1 MMEFIIAITTSVITG
16 GLTLTGVIFTSR
28 KQHDVT
34 VQEIKTELALMHQEI
49 EQLEKKQ
56 DIHNGVIERVY
67 QLEKAA
73 EVLDERQKTANHRID
88 DLANGAQKMDIKKW
102 FKAAGVRAVKTIAQT
117 AVGVIGS
124 SAIISEVDWRVVVSA
139 SILAGVVSLLTSVA
153 GLPEIKEN

>member
-49 EQLEKKQ
+49 EQLEHKQ

-88 DLANGAQKMDIKKW
+88 DLEKGA
-102 FKAAGVRAVKTIAQT
+102 
-117 AVGVIGS
+117 
-124 SAIISEVDWRVVVSA
+124 
-139 SILAGVVSLLTSVA
+139 
-153 GLPEIKEN
+153 

>member
-49 EQLEKKQ
+49 GQLEHKQ

-67 QLEKAA
+67 QLEKAV
-73 EVLDERQKTANHRID
+73 EILDERQKTANDKID
-88 DLANGAQKMDIKKW
+88 GLEK
-102 FKAAGVRAVKTIAQT
+102 GV
-117 AVGVIGS
+117 
-124 SAIISEVDWRVVVSA
+124 
-139 SILAGVVSLLTSVA
+139 
-153 GLPEIKEN
+153 

>member
-49 EQLEKKQ
+49 EQLEHKQ
-56 DIHNGVIERVY
+56 DVHNQVIERVY

-88 DLANGAQKMDIKKW
+88 DLEKGA
-102 FKAAGVRAVKTIAQT
+102 
-117 AVGVIGS
+117 
-124 SAIISEVDWRVVVSA
+124 
-139 SILAGVVSLLTSVA
+139 
-153 GLPEIKEN
+153 

>member
-1 MMEFIIAITTSVITG
+1 MEFIIAITTSLITG

-49 EQLEKKQ
+49 GQLEKKQ

-88 DLANGAQKMDIKKW
+88 DLEKGA
-102 FKAAGVRAVKTIAQT
+102 
-117 AVGVIGS
+117 
-124 SAIISEVDWRVVVSA
+124 
-139 SILAGVVSLLTSVA
+139 
-153 GLPEIKEN
+153 

>member
-1 MMEFIIAITTSVITG
+1 MMEFIIAVVTSVITG
-16 GLTLTGVIFTSR
+16 GLTLIGVIYTNR

-49 EQLEKKQ
+49 GQLEHKQ

-88 DLANGAQKMDIKKW
+88 DLEKGA
-102 FKAAGVRAVKTIAQT
+102 
-117 AVGVIGS
+117 
-124 SAIISEVDWRVVVSA
+124 
-139 SILAGVVSLLTSVA
+139 
-153 GLPEIKEN
+153 

>member
-49 EQLEKKQ
+49 EQLEHKQ

-67 QLEKAA
+67 QLEKA
-73 EVLDERQKTANHRID
+73 VDILDEKQKTANHRID
-88 DLANGAQKMDIKKW
+88 DLKKGA
-102 FKAAGVRAVKTIAQT
+102 
-117 AVGVIGS
+117 
-124 SAIISEVDWRVVVSA
+124 
-139 SILAGVVSLLTSVA
+139 
-153 GLPEIKEN
+153 

>member
-1 MMEFIIAITTSVITG
+1 MMEFIIAVVTSVITG

-49 EQLEKKQ
+49 GQLEHKQ

-88 DLANGAQKMDIKKW
+88 DLEKGA
-102 FKAAGVRAVKTIAQT
+102 
-117 AVGVIGS
+117 
-124 SAIISEVDWRVVVSA
+124 
-139 SILAGVVSLLTSVA
+139 
-153 GLPEIKEN
+153 

>member
-49 EQLEKKQ
+49 EQLEHKQ

-67 QLEKAA
+67 QLEKAVDIL
-73 EVLDERQKTANHRID
+73 EEKQKTANHRID
-88 DLANGAQKMDIKKW
+88 DLEKGA
-102 FKAAGVRAVKTIAQT
+102 
-117 AVGVIGS
+117 
-124 SAIISEVDWRVVVSA
+124 
-139 SILAGVVSLLTSVA
+139 
-153 GLPEIKEN
+153 

>member
-49 EQLEKKQ
+49 EQLEHKQ

-67 QLEKAA
+67 QLEKA
-73 EVLDERQKTANHRID
+73 VYILDEKQKTANHRID
-88 DLANGAQKMDIKKW
+88 DLEKGA
-102 FKAAGVRAVKTIAQT
+102 
-117 AVGVIGS
+117 
-124 SAIISEVDWRVVVSA
+124 
-139 SILAGVVSLLTSVA
+139 
-153 GLPEIKEN
+153 